1 MNEQLRW
8 IMCCL
13 VGGIVLLS
21 AADLKAETRDD
32 HTLSPYFFI
41 ENGDPSV
48 DHFPLKET
56 EVDVNISGVIA
67 DVRITQKYSNESMR
81 PIHARYIFPASTR
94 AAVHGMTM
102 TVGEQVIKARIKE
115 RQEARAEFDE
125 AKKEG
130 KSASLLDQQRPNV
143 FSMNVANIMPGDRIE
158 IELHY
163 TELLVPTDGTYEFVY
178 PTVVGPRYSGQ
189 PEGEAPQNDRW
200 IKNPY
205 LPQGSTPPTKFNIGV
220 TLSTGIPLQE
230 IVCTSH
236 ETDIFWENE
245 SIAAVGLQNPENFS
259 GDRDFILS
267 FRLAGK
273 VIQSGLMLYE
283 GENENFFLLMVQP
296 PESVQ
301 QADIPPREYIF
312 VVDVSGSMSGFP
324 LNTAKKLLNDLI
336 GNLKKTDTFNVILFA
351 GGSRIMS
358 SSSVPATAANIR
370 RAIRMIDKQKG
381 GGGTELLDAMQK
393 GFSLPRD
400 KTYSRTMIVV
410 TDGYIGA
417 ESEVFSEIQDNLSET
432 NVFAFGIGSGVNRY
446 LIEGMA
452 KAGLGEPFVVTRPQE
467 ASTAA
472 QKFRHY
478 IQAPVLT
485 NIKINYKGFEAYDV
499 EPAGIPD
506 LFARRP
512 VIVFGKWRGALQ
524 GTIELSG
531 TGGHGGYA
539 AVFELAETRPME
551 TNQALRYLWARTR
564 IARLSDFNFNTG
576 NAENM
581 AEITS
586 LGLTYNLLTA
596 YTSFIAVNDVMV
608 NPEGQ
613 GENVAQP
620 LPLPLHV
627 SNLAVGV
634 SHASVPEPELAVL
647 LGLAVLL
654 LVLMAALKRLR
665 YRRLSGYGKAQ
676 LPMSASA
683 TGH

>member
-21 AADLKAETRDD
+21 AAASNAETRDD

-67 DVRITQKYSNESMR
+67 DVRITQKYSNESIR

-115 RQEARAEFDE
+115 RQEARAEFEE

-163 TELLVPTDGTYEFVY
+163 TELLVPTDGAYEFVY

-189 PEGEAPQNDRW
+189 PEGEAPESDRW
-200 IKNPY
+200 IKNPH
-205 LPQGSTPPTKFNIGV
+205 LPKGSTPPTKFNIGI

-245 SIAAVGLQNPENFS
+245 SVAAVGLQNPENFS

-351 GGSRIMS
+351 GGSRIMD

-400 KTYSRTMIVV
+400 ETYSRTMIVV

-417 ESEVFSEIQDNLSET
+417 EREVFDEIQNNLNGT

-478 IQAPVLT
+478 IQSPVLT
-485 NIKINYKGFEAYDV
+485 NIKINYKGFEAHDV
-499 EPAGIPD
+499 EPTGIPD
-506 LFARRP
+506 LFAKRP
-512 VIVFGKWRGALQ
+512 VIVFGKWSGAPQ
-524 GTIELSG
+524 GTIELTG
-531 TGGHGGYA
+531 TGGHGDYA
-539 AVFELAETRPME
+539 AVFELAETRPMD

-564 IARLSDFNFNTG
+564 IARLSDFNFSAG

-613 GENVAQP
+613 GEEVAQP

-627 SNLAVGV
+627 SNLAVGG
-634 SHASVPEPELAVL
+634 SHASVPEPGLTIL
-647 LGLAVLL
+647 LGPAVLL
-654 LVLMAALKRLR
+654 LVLTGALKK
-665 YRRLSGYGKAQ
+665 YRCKLI
-676 LPMSASA
+676 P
-683 TGH
+683 

>member
-1 MNEQLRW
+1 MKKRLCW
-8 IMCCL
+8 ILCCL
-13 VGGIVLLS
+13 VSGVVLLS
-21 AADLKAETRDD
+21 AATVKAETRDD
-32 HTLSPYFFI
+32 LTLSPYFFI

-56 EVDVNISGVIA
+56 EVDVSISGVIA
-67 DVRITQKYSNESMR
+67 DVRITQKYSNESSR

-102 TVGEQVIKARIKE
+102 TIGEQVIKAKIKK
-115 RQEARAEFDE
+115 RQEAQAEFNQ

-130 KSASLLDQQRPNV
+130 KSTSLLEQQRPNV

-163 TELLVPTDGTYEFVY
+163 TELLVPTDGTYQFVY
-178 PTVVGPRYSGQ
+178 PTVVGPRYSSQ
-189 PEGEAPQNDRW
+189 LEAEALQTDRW

-220 TLSTGIPLQE
+220 TLSSGIALQE

-236 ETDIFWENE
+236 ETDIFWESE
-245 SIAAVGLQNPENFS
+245 SVAAVGLRDPENFS
-259 GDRDFILS
+259 GDRDFILN

-273 VIQSGLMLYE
+273 VIQSGLMLFE
-283 GENENFFLLMVQP
+283 GPDENFFLLMVQP

-301 QADIPPREYIF
+301 PADIPPREYIF
-312 VVDVSGSMSGFP
+312 VVDVSGSMFGFP
-324 LNTAKKLLNDLI
+324 LNTAKKLLKDLI
-336 GNLKKTDTFNVILFA
+336 GNLKKTDKFNVILFA
-351 GGSRIMS
+351 GGSRSMG
-358 SSSVPATAANIR
+358 SSSVPATAQNIR

-381 GGGTELLDAMQK
+381 GGGTELLVAMQK

-400 KTYSRTMIVV
+400 EAYSRTMIVV

-417 ESEVFSEIQDNLSET
+417 ESEVFEEIQNNLNRT
-432 NVFAFGIGSGVNRY
+432 NVFSFGIGSGVNRY

-452 KAGLGEPFVVTRPQE
+452 KAGLGEPFVVTQPEE

-485 NIKINYKGFEAYDV
+485 NINVSYNGFETHDV

-506 LFARRP
+506 LFAQRP
-512 VIVFGKWRGALQ
+512 VIVFGKWSGALQ
-524 GTIELSG
+524 GTIELTG
-531 TGGHGGYA
+531 TGGHGDYA
-539 AVFELAETRPME
+539 EVFEVAETRPME

-564 IARLSDFNFNTG
+564 IARLSDFNFSAG
-576 NAENM
+576 NAENK

-613 GENVAQP
+613 GENVEQP
-620 LPLPLHV
+620 LPMPLHV
-627 SNLAVGV
+627 SNLAVGG
-634 SHASVPEPELAVL
+634 SHASVPEPGLSIL
-647 LGLAVLL
+647 LGITALL
-654 LVLMAALKRLR
+654 LVLIGALRK
-665 YRRLSGYGKAQ
+665 YRWK
-676 LPMSASA
+676 
-683 TGH
+683 TI

>member
-1 MNEQLRW
+1 MKKRLCW
-8 IMCCL
+8 ILCCL
-13 VGGIVLLS
+13 VSGVVLLS
-21 AADLKAETRDD
+21 AATVKAETRDD
-32 HTLSPYFFI
+32 LTLSPYFFI

-56 EVDVNISGVIA
+56 EVDVSISGVIA
-67 DVRITQKYSNESMR
+67 DVRIIQKYSNESNR

-102 TVGEQVIKARIKE
+102 TIGEQVIKAKIKE
-115 RQEARAEFDE
+115 RQEAQAEFNQ

-130 KSASLLDQQRPNV
+130 KSTSLLEQQRPNV

-163 TELLVPTDGTYEFVY
+163 TELLVPTEGTYQFVY
-178 PTVVGPRYSGQ
+178 PTVVGPRYSSQ
-189 PEGEAPQNDRW
+189 LEAEALQSDRW

-205 LPQGSTPPTKFNIGV
+205 LPQSSTPPTKFNIGV
-220 TLSTGIPLQE
+220 TLSSGIALQE

-236 ETDIFWENE
+236 ETDIFWESE
-245 SIAAVGLQNPENFS
+245 SVAAVGLRDPENFS
-259 GDRDFILS
+259 GDRDFILN

-273 VIQSGLMLYE
+273 VIQSGLMLFE
-283 GENENFFLLMVQP
+283 GQDENFFLLMVQP

-301 QADIPPREYIF
+301 PADIPPREYIF
-312 VVDVSGSMSGFP
+312 VVDVSGSMFGFP
-324 LNTAKKLLNDLI
+324 LNTAKKLLKDLI
-336 GNLKKTDTFNVILFA
+336 GNLKKTDKFNVILFA
-351 GGSRIMS
+351 GGSRSMG
-358 SSSVPATAANIR
+358 SSSVPATAQNIR

-400 KTYSRTMIVV
+400 EAYSRTMIVV

-417 ESEVFSEIQDNLSET
+417 ESEVFEEIQNNLNRT

-452 KAGLGEPFVVTRPQE
+452 KAGLGEPFVVTQPEE

-485 NIKINYKGFEAYDV
+485 NINVSYNGFETHAV

-506 LFARRP
+506 LFAQRP
-512 VIVFGKWRGALQ
+512 VIVFGKWSGAPR
-524 GTIELSG
+524 GTIELTGTSG
-531 TGGHGGYA
+531 RGDYA
-539 AVFELAETRPME
+539 EIFYVAETRPMQ
-551 TNQALRYLWARTR
+551 TNQALPYLWARTR
-564 IARLSDFNFNTG
+564 IARLSDFNFTAG
-576 NAENM
+576 NAENK

-613 GENVAQP
+613 GEDVEQP

-627 SNLAVGV
+627 SNLAVGG
-634 SHASVPEPELAVL
+634 SHASVPEPGLSIL
-647 LGLAVLL
+647 LGITALL
-654 LVLMAALKRLR
+654 LVLIGALRK
-665 YRRLSGYGKAQ
+665 YRWK
-676 LPMSASA
+676 
-683 TGH
+683 TI